1 MPTQLGE
8 FYFVRYVLAAIC
20 ALCQTIFY
28 RVISLTIHPRIGV
41 LFILATVL
49 SPGNFH
55 SATAYLPSSFTMYT
69 GMLGA
74 ASFMNWRGDLR
85 TASGIAWFATGA
97 IIGWPFA
104 GALILPF
111 VLEEGLLLVLSLGTK
126 DQFLPGFLRLAKGG
140 LLAVGILVGAVL

>member
-1 MPTQLGE
+1 M
-8 FYFVRYVLAAIC
+8 C

-41 LFILATVL
+41 LFILAMVL

-74 ASFMNWRGDLR
+74 ASFMNWRGGLK
-85 TASGIAWFATGA
+85 TASGIAWFALGA
-97 IIGWPFA
+97 IVGWPFA

-111 VLEEGLLLVLSLGTK
+111 AVEEGLLLLMSLGDT
-126 DQFLPGFLRLAKGG
+126 DSFLDGLRRLLKGG
-140 LLAVGILVGAVL
+140 LAAAGILVSILFSKSNRPITC

>member
-1 MPTQLGE
+1 M
-8 FYFVRYVLAAIC
+8 
-20 ALCQTIFY
+20 FY

-41 LFILATVL
+41 LFILAMVL

-74 ASFMNWRGDLR
+74 ASFMNWRGGLR
-85 TASGIAWFATGA
+85 TASGVAWFAAGA
-97 IIGWPFA
+97 IVGWPFA

-111 VLEEGLLLVLSLGTK
+111 ALEEGLLLVMSLG
-126 DQFLPGFLRLAKGG
+126 DSDSFLHGIRRIVKGALA
-140 LLAVGILVGAVL
+140 AFGILVGALP

>member
-1 MPTQLGE
+1 MRQLGE
-8 FYFVRYVLAAIC
+8 FYFVRYILAAIC

-41 LFILATVL
+41 LFILAMVL

-74 ASFMNWRGDLR
+74 ASFMNWRGELK
-85 TASGIAWFATGA
+85 TASGVVWFATGA

-111 VLEEGLLLVLSLGTK
+111 VAEEGLLLVLSLGAK
-126 DQFLPGFLRLAKGG
+126 DQFVPGLLRLLKGALG
-140 LLAVGILVGAVL
+140 ATAVLVRPAF

>member
-1 MPTQLGE
+1 M
-8 FYFVRYVLAAIC
+8 RYILAAVC

-41 LFILATVL
+41 LFMLATIL

-74 ASFMNWRGDLR
+74 ASFMNWKGGVR

-97 IIGWPFA
+97 IVGWPFA

-111 VLEEGLLLVLSLGTK
+111 AFEEGLLMAVSLG
-126 DQFLPGFLRLAKGG
+126 AKGQFRPMFMRVVKG
-140 LLAVGILVGAVL
+140 VLLALSILVSATSL

>member
-1 MPTQLGE
+1 M
-8 FYFVRYVLAAIC
+8 RYALAAVC

-41 LFILATVL
+41 LFILAMVL

-74 ASFMNWRGDLR
+74 ASFMNWRGGLR
-85 TASGIAWFATGA
+85 TASGVAWFALGA
-97 IIGWPFA
+97 IVGWPFA

-111 VLEEGLLLVLSLGTK
+111 ALEEGLLLVMSLGDTEN
-126 DQFLPGFLRLAKGG
+126 FLDGVRRLLKGG
-140 LLAVGILVGAVL
+140 LAAAGILVSTDGFNI